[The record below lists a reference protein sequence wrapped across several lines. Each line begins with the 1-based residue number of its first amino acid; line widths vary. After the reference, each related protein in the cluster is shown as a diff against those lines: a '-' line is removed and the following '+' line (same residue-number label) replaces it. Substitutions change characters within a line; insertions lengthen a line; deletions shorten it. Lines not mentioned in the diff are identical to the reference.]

1 MIRRRIVIFAPAAV
15 ADLDAIHDQIEQA
28 ASNAA
33 AARFI
38 DRIEAFCLR
47 LDIASARGML
57 RAELLPGLRTIGFEG
72 RLTIAFVVEDEVVR
86 ILRLFP
92 AGRDWEAAFA

>member
-1 MIRRRIVIFAPAAV
+1 MIRRRRVVFAPAAA
-15 ADLDAIHDQIEQA
+15 ADLDAIHDRIEEA

-38 DRIEAFCLR
+38 DRIEAFCRR
-47 LDIASARGML
+47 LDIASERGML

-72 RLTIAFVVEDEVVR
+72 RLTIAFVVDDDTVR
-86 ILRLFP
+86 ILRLFA
-92 AGRDWEAAFA
+92 AGKDWESDFG